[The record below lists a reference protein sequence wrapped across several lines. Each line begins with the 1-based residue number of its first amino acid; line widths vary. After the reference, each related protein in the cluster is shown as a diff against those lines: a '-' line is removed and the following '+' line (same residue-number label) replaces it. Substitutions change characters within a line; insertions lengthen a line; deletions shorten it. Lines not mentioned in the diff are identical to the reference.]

1 MGTFVCLAA
10 FLLAASATPIEISSG
25 DSFQDPAV
33 HHEQD
38 SELESHTFTNAV
50 DSSFTEEPPS
60 DTDGDLTSDNEA
72 DSGLSPS
79 PSEDTNVTSTEQP
92 PSDTDGDLT
101 SDNEA
106 DSGLPPT
113 SSEDPNVSS
122 TERLPS
128 DTPSDGTSGNDVNDN
143 PSSPLSH
150 EDASGNSTEPTPET
164 PPSTENVT
172 PPPDDDPNDCNFTDG
187 KRHVYLQCEFRCSG
201 DQMERAPENA
211 TCYLNETE
219 ATLTLPAV
227 QNRTGKMTGICV
239 NGSCVPLPTEASQST
254 ATDETSPSTSP
265 TRTLTSILP
274 SGAPSNLA
282 LITNTSEP
290 KIMD

>member
-10 FLLAASATPIEISSG
+10 FLLVSSATPIENFSN
-25 DSFQDPAV
+25 DPFQDPV
-33 HHEQD
+33 EHREQD
-38 SELESHTFTNAV
+38 SELKSHTSSDVA
-50 DSSFTEEPPS
+50 DSSFTEETPS
-60 DTDGDLTSDNEA
+60 DTDVDLTLDNGA
-72 DSGLSPS
+72 NSGLSPS
-79 PSEDTNVTSTEQP
+79 SSEDTNVTSTE
-92 PSDTDGDLT
+92 
-101 SDNEA
+101 
-106 DSGLPPT
+106 
-113 SSEDPNVSS
+113 
-122 TERLPS
+122 RLPS
-128 DTPSDGTSGNDVNDN
+128 DAPSDGASGHDANDN

-150 EDASGNSTEPTPET
+150 GNASANSTEPTPET

-172 PPPDDDPNDCNFTDG
+172 PPPDDDPNDCKFTDG
-187 KRHVYLQCEFRCSG
+187 ERHIYLQCEFRCSG

-227 QNRTGKMTGICV
+227 QNWTGKMAGICV

-274 SGAPSNLA
+274 SGAPLNLSV
-282 LITNTSEP
+282 ITNTSEP
-290 KIMD
+290 QIME